1 MGRHERLVQETFVSL
16 ADTLASDY
24 GIGDFLYL
32 LVERCNE
39 VLDITTGG
47 VMLESP
53 SGALE
58 LAAATT
64 DEMKVLEEL
73 EMEHREGPCLEAYR
87 DVKQVTAEDLR
98 EHVDRWPTVAP
109 YAIDMGL
116 VAVFGFPM
124 QLRGDCIGALNLYR
138 DQVGPFDQADID
150 LAQAFAHVAAIGIMQ
165 ERRLSDAELRSGQL
179 QHALDSRVIIE
190 QAKGVLAE
198 RLDISPNSAFERL
211 RQYARSHN
219 ATVRSV
225 CEDVLAQKIAVD

>member
-1 MGRHERLVQETFVSL
+1 MGEHERLVQDTFVSL

-32 LVERCNE
+32 LVERCSE

-58 LAAATT
+58 LAAGTS

-73 EMEHREGPCLEAYR
+73 EMEHDEGPCLEAYR
-87 DVKQVTAEDLR
+87 GVKQVTAEDLR
-98 EHVDRWPTVAP
+98 DHVNRWPTVAP
-109 YAIDMGL
+109 HAIDMGL
-116 VAVFGFPM
+116 VAVFAFPM

-138 DQVGPFDQADID
+138 DQPGAFAQADVD

-179 QHALDSRVIIE
+179 QYALDSRVVVE

-198 RLDISPNSAFERL
+198 RLGISPSSAFERL

-219 ATVRSV
+219 VTIRSV
-225 CEDVLAQKIAVD
+225 CEDVLAQKVAID